1 MKQEIKSE
9 YNDYCNKEQDCYSS
23 PLSYMNTQYGYQHPP
38 PPPPPPQQQPY
49 QVRVLLGSHIEI
61 NADNNYLQYL
71 TFRRMVNIGTDGLNN
86 IKNSHVVPRRVS
98 LVRHLFRN

>member
-23 PLSYMNTQYGYQHPP
+23 PLSYMNTQYGYQHTP

-49 QVRVLLGSHIEI
+49 QVRVLLSLHIEI
-61 NADNNYLQYL
+61 NSDNDLSTIFNLL
-71 TFRRMVNIGTDGLNN
+71 EWSILERMVSTISRT
-86 IKNSHVVPRRVS
+86 VM
-98 LVRHLFRN
+98 LFPAECL